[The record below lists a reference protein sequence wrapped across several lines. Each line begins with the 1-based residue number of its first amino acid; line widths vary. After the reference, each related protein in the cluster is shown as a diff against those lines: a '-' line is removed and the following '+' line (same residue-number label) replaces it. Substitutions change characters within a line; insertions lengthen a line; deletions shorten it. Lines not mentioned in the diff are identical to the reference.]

1 MLYLLYKLSF
11 VSQKVGSLKVQEPA
25 YPYSLS
31 GDVTVLE
38 RGTDKTT
45 VAAGFSGGELRIFNY
60 INKEVVAT
68 FRGHRSAVSA
78 ISYERNG
85 SIVASGGCD
94 SDIFLWDLVTLTG
107 EGMIVANVIMCPEKC
122 QFTGSTTVLET
133 T

>member
-1 MLYLLYKLSF
+1 M
-11 VSQKVGSLKVQEPA
+11 QEPA

-78 ISYERNG
+78 ITYEKSG
-85 SIVASGGCD
+85 SMVASGGCD

-107 EGMIVANVIMCPEKC
+107 KYSHSHTHSCHSRSLSIHQLFSLFFAVIICLC
-122 QFTGSTTVLET
+122 ISSI
-133 T
+133 

>member
-1 MLYLLYKLSF
+1 M
-11 VSQKVGSLKVQEPA
+11 QEPA

-78 ISYERNG
+78 ITYEKSG
-85 SIVASGGCD
+85 SMVASGGCD

-107 EGMIVANVIMCPEKC
+107 KHLHPLSHSHSLSLSQPIYSSVFIALCCDYLSIHFFHM
-122 QFTGSTTVLET
+122 TS
-133 T
+133 